1 MLATVTNLEEWAHGE
16 YFVTRAHDPVIVVAP
31 TGASF
36 DRAAEILSELD
47 FIKADSVLVSD
58 AIPTTRPGTV
68 IPLAPGLPE
77 EFSPVLAALPL
88 SLLAYHLTQ
97 ARGQETFEFP
107 SREAAREHYE
117 TIHRATVGEPA

>member
-1 MLATVTNLEEWAHGE
+1 M
-16 YFVTRAHDPVIVVAP
+16 AP

-58 AIPTTRPGTV
+58 AVPTTRPGTV
-68 IPLAPGLPE
+68 IPLAPGLAE

-97 ARGQETFEFP
+97 ARGQARFEFP

>member
-16 YFVTRAHDPVIVVAP
+16 YFVTGAQTPVVVVAP
-31 TGASF
+31 SGASF
-36 DRAAEILSELD
+36 DRANEILSELD
-47 FIKADSVLVSD
+47 YIKADSVLVSD
-58 AIPTTRPGTV
+58 ATPSVRPGAL

-77 EFSPVLAALPL
+77 EFSPVVAALPL

-97 ARGQETFEFP
+97 ARGQESFEFP
-107 SREAAREHYE
+107 SPDAAREHYE

>member
-1 MLATVTNLEEWAHGE
+1 MPATVTNLEEWAHGE
-16 YFVTRAHDPVIVVAP
+16 YFVTRAGDAVVVVAP

-58 AIPTTRPGTV
+58 VVPSMRPGTL

-97 ARGQETFEFP
+97 ARGQKSFEFP
-107 SREAAREHYE
+107 NREAAREHYE